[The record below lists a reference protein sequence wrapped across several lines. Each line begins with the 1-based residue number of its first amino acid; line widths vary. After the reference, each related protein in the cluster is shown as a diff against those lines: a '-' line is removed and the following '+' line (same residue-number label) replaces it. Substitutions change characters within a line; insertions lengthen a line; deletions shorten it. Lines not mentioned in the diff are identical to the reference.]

1 MTPKEAL
8 LRHLRAEI
16 VTHVDFIKQHP
27 AKFKVCEGCDRAV
40 AADADICQACHAYR
54 FDYDAARVLERASF
68 RHDAVEHYYATL
80 PRF

>member
-27 AKFKVCEGCDRAV
+27 VKFKVCESCDRAV
-40 AADADICQACHAYR
+40 PANEDICAACHGYC
-54 FDYDAARVLERASF
+54 FDPTPERVLERASF
-68 RHDAVEHYYATL
+68 RHDKVEHYYATL